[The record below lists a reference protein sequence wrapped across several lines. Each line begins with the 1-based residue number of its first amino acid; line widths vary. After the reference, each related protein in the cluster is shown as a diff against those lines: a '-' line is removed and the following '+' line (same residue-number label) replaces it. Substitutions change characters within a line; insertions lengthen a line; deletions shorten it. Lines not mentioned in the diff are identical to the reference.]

1 MSQNLMNDPS
11 RGERN
16 MGLRMGRPQE
26 EMVAYYDRRAD
37 EFDAWWETQG
47 PFAGRDRPEW
57 NEELEALTALLR
69 ALPAGGPTLDLGCG
83 TGYVT
88 RLLPG
93 PGVVGLD
100 TSPAMLRRARERLPR
115 VPFVRGHAL
124 HLPFRSGSFARVF
137 TSHVYG
143 HVLPEDRAAF
153 LGEARRVA
161 PSLVVIDAA
170 CRGGEPRDEWQE
182 RVLAD
187 GSRHR
192 VYKRFLTG
200 ATLRAELRG
209 GRVLH
214 EGYWFVAVAEP

>member
-1 MSQNLMNDPS
+1 
-11 RGERN
+11 
-16 MGLRMGRPQE
+16 MGLRMGRPQD
-26 EMVAYYDRRAD
+26 EMAAYYDRRAG
-37 EFDAWWETQG
+37 EFDAWWETRG
-47 PFAGRDRPEW
+47 PFAGRDRPGW
-57 NEELEALTALLR
+57 DEELDALTAIVR
-69 ALPAGGPTLDLGCG
+69 ALPTGGTTLDLGCG

-93 PGVVGLD
+93 AEVVGLD
-100 TSPAMLRRARERLPR
+100 TSLAMLRRARERLPLAG
-115 VPFVRGHAL
+115 FVRGHAL
-124 HLPFRSGSFARVF
+124 HLPFRSQSLARVF

-143 HVLPEDRAAF
+143 HVLAEDRGAF
-153 LGEARRVA
+153 LGEVRRVA

-170 CRGGEPRDEWQE
+170 RRGGALRDEWQD

-200 ATLRAELRG
+200 ATLRAELGG